1 MHILRSSRIIYT
13 GSARPR
19 LPERQI
25 HGKFNRMGHVWHG
38 KPGIAPV
45 LGECILAAILNRTK
59 TWGSSLAVLWWC
71 SPCGLVAVAVV
82 LLAVVVIVNLVVLAG
97 AVVAVLQHGLRIYA
111 GTG

>member
-1 MHILRSSRIIYT
+1 MVNSIAWATFGMENLELRQY
-13 GSARPR
+13 
-19 LPERQI
+19 
-25 HGKFNRMGHVWHG
+25 W
-38 KPGIAPV
+38 
-45 LGECILAAILNRTK
+45 GECILAAILNRTK